1 MCCILAARPVG
12 VDVGLEMLA
21 LASAEF
27 DAVRAGLCEV
37 GYDEEGE
44 VRVTVSG

>member
-1 MCCILAARPVG
+1 MYPVAGPVG
-12 VDVGLEMLA
+12 VDVGFERLG

-37 GYDEEGE
+37 GYNEEGE
-44 VRVTVSG
+44 FQ